1 MSELGLFDAIFSTRS
16 MRRLRPDP
24 IPDAVLR
31 QIIEAGIH
39 APSGSNFQNWGF
51 VIVDRLDDK
60 RFIRDHYL
68 KHYRNLER
76 QGTIPP
82 MAQISME
89 RQRIVRLRDS
99 LG

>member
-31 QIIEAGIH
+31 QIIDAGIH

-68 KHYRNLER
+68 KHY
-76 QGTIPP
+76 
-82 MAQISME
+82 
-89 RQRIVRLRDS
+89 
-99 LG
+99 